1 MATHEE
7 SFDPA
12 WWSSAFSGVEPVGY
26 EAPDGLSLIFEQQLT
41 DLELTGRRRDVI
53 QALSIA
59 TSAELV
65 NGNWLQPFRPQ
76 MQFVD
81 RRSAL
86 PSDLEP
92 DQLVTLAEL
101 APVVSQPSLRARVA
115 DVAWLYGDRSNTS
128 LLEIAIDAYRA
139 APLAPDVWF
148 GGGKEAWQRAFDL
161 VARRGRLGD
170 GVRSAMTAD
179 LSTWVLGATVGEQ
192 YMVVDGASM
201 LRANTRLDAA
211 TQAAVV
217 AHLVALAADPTA
229 SPGLARDLEL
239 AAASWLPPGDDRSAC
254 IERAARTY
262 VAEADARIA
271 AEPGSGAMVEGLKLE
286 KALAMLL
293 TLPRAYRDTNGLPT
307 LINELRAR
315 LVSSREVTIESMMR
329 VETEAF
335 DLSGAAAA
343 ARARVAGVASGSEAL
358 ALFASLL
365 PPMDADDTKTSAA
378 KIISGS
384 ISRLFASTT
393 FSRDGRKVA
402 VRDGVGPDADDA
414 SVWAEQVRMVG
425 FHAQGV
431 ARGLILPAQVVLTF
445 EHSYDRDFITRICAE
460 SPIVPEGHAALWGAG
475 ISLGLEDDYGLAV
488 AVLVPQLEQLIR
500 ATLKRNGVYTLLL
513 DDGVETEKSLN
524 ALLDMPEA
532 TDAFGA
538 GMVMEFKALLI
549 DQSGPNLRNEIA
561 HGLFNDVDTLT
572 YVSVY
577 VWWSCLRLVVWP
589 WWTMSRDSLGQTD
602 DKAVS

>member
-1 MATHEE
+1 MAPHEE

-26 EAPDGLSLIFEQQLT
+26 EAPDGLSLKFDQQLT
-41 DLELTGRRRDVI
+41 DLGLTGRRRDVI
-53 QALSIA
+53 QALAIA

-115 DVAWLYGDRSNTS
+115 DVAWLYGDRSNTH
-128 LLEIAIDAYRA
+128 LLEFAIDAYRA
-139 APLAPDVWF
+139 APLEPDVWF
-148 GGGKEAWQRAFDL
+148 GGGKDAWQRAFGL

-170 GVRSAMTAD
+170 AVRSAMTAD
-179 LSTWVLGATVGEQ
+179 LSTWVLGATVEEQ
-192 YMVVDGASM
+192 YMVVDCAS
-201 LRANTRLDAA
+201 NTRLDAA

-217 AHLVALAADPTA
+217 AHLVALAAEATA

-239 AAASWLPPGDDRSAC
+239 AAASWLPPGHDRSAC

-262 VAEADARIA
+262 VAEADTRVA
-271 AEPGSGAMVEGLKLE
+271 AEPGSGAVVEGLMLE

-293 TLPRAYRDTNGLPT
+293 TLPRTYRDTNGLPT
-307 LINELRAR
+307 LIHELRTR

-329 VETEAF
+329 VETEAI

-365 PPMDADDTKTSAA
+365 PPMDADGTKTSAA

-384 ISRLFASTT
+384 FSRLFASTT

-402 VRDGVGPDADDA
+402 VRHGVGPDADDA

-431 ARGLILPAQVVLTF
+431 ARGLILPAQAVLTF
-445 EHSYDRDFITRICAE
+445 EHSYDRGFITRICAE

-475 ISLGLEDDYGLAV
+475 ISLGLEGDYGLAV

-500 ATLKRNGVYTLLL
+500 ATLKRNGIYTLLV

-524 ALLDMPEA
+524 ALLEMAEA
-532 TDAFGA
+532 ADALGA

-589 WWTMSRDSLGQTD
+589 WWTMSRNSLRQTD
-602 DKAVS
+602 DEAVS

>member
-1 MATHEE
+1 MAPNEE

-26 EAPDGLSLIFEQQLT
+26 EAPDGLSLNFDQQLT

-128 LLEIAIDAYRA
+128 LLEFAIDAYRA

-170 GVRSAMTAD
+170 AVRSAMTAD

-201 LRANTRLDAA
+201 LRANTRVDAA

-384 ISRLFASTT
+384 ISRLCASTT

-431 ARGLILPAQVVLTF
+431 ARGLILPAQAVLTF

-475 ISLGLEDDYGLAV
+475 ISLGLEGDYGLAV

-524 ALLDMPEA
+524 ALLDMAEA
-532 TDAFGA
+532 ADAFGA

-589 WWTMSRDSLGQTD
+589 WWKMSRDSLGQTD
-602 DKAVS
+602 EKAVS